1 LRTIYTKLRLRWVK
15 IQWKSTGSLHWLEVA
30 LFTMD
35 MVLFLAVFL
44 AGAAVF
50 AAEVYVETESRIIEA
65 FQRRK
70 A

>member
-1 LRTIYTKLRLRWVK
+1 
-15 IQWKSTGSLHWLEVA
+15 
-30 LFTMD
+30 MD
-35 MVLFLAVFL
+35 IVLFLAVFL

-50 AAEVYVETESRIIEA
+50 AAEVYVETESRTIEA